1 MLIHAHNA
9 ESTLYDALQ
18 AARTARR
25 NSQSE
30 SPVVLSYEMAHYILN
45 IVISKSEFGVLS
57 ESATVV
63 KLPASDLLDLSN
75 NNKPWGVDTDV
86 N

>member
-1 MLIHAHNA
+1 MLIHASHT

-30 SPVVLSYEMAHYILN
+30 SPIMLSYEMAHHILN
-45 IVISKSEFGVLS
+45 ILITKSEFGVLS
-57 ESATVV
+57 ESCTVYPL
-63 KLPASDLLDLSN
+63 LPADSLDLSN
-75 NNKPWGVDTDV
+75 NN
-86 N
+86 

>member
-1 MLIHAHNA
+1 MLIHTSHA

-30 SPVVLSYEMAHYILN
+30 SPVMLSYEMAHHILN

-57 ESATVV
+57 ESATVF
-63 KLPASDLLDLSN
+63 KLPAPDSLDLSN
-75 NNKPWGVDTDV
+75 NNKPWGVDTGAV
-86 N
+86 

>member
-1 MLIHAHNA
+1 MLIHASHT

-30 SPVVLSYEMAHYILN
+30 SPVMLSYEMAHHILN
-45 IVISKSEFGVLS
+45 VVITKNEFGVLS
-57 ESATVV
+57 ESCRVYS
-63 KLPASDLLDLSN
+63 LPAPDSLDLSN

>member
-1 MLIHAHNA
+1 MLIHASHT

-30 SPVVLSYEMAHYILN
+30 SPVMLSYEMAHHILN
-45 IVISKSEFGVLS
+45 VLITKNEFGVLS
-57 ESATVV
+57 ERVSIV
-63 KLPASDLLDLSN
+63 KLPPADSLDLSN
-75 NNKPWGVDTDV
+75 NNESKGVDTDTV
-86 N
+86 